1 MKKLI
6 MSVVT
11 IITLALPHANL
22 LARRGSGTGAAIAAG
37 LIGTA
42 MITSAAASSGRGR
55 ARRAEEEAREARQK
69 AEAVQQ
75 EQQRERI
82 YDVQRQVER
91 QYVSHQASK
100 TMNIMIFAI
109 ILLSLGM
116 LALGVMLFKRK

>member
-1 MKKLI
+1 MRKLI
-6 MSVVT
+6 MSAVML
-11 IITLALPHANL
+11 IALMAPQASL
-22 LARRGSGTGAAIAAG
+22 MAGRGSGAAIAAG

-42 MITSAAASSGRGR
+42 MITSAVASSGRGR

-75 EQQRERI
+75 EQQRDRI
-82 YDVQRQVER
+82 YGVQRQVER
-91 QYVSHQASK
+91 QFASHQVGQ

-116 LALGVMLFKRK
+116 LALGIMLFKRK